1 MDVQAT
7 TAATGADEAAK
18 AQAAKAE
25 ADRLIES
32 LQSPDIREN
41 PYPTYA
47 ALRDLA
53 PVHLTAGMAY
63 LTRYDDCLAVIRNPA
78 LGAQG
83 PAWMDSIR
91 PGWRDHPGLRATHES
106 FVFRDPPDHTRLRRQ
121 VSGEFSPS
129 KVKRLRGYIAEVT
142 AQVLDLVADAGADGD
157 VVDLHEILATT
168 LPINVIGK
176 ILGVPPADH
185 PMLRE
190 PLEGL
195 RLAADGS
202 TRNDLPIIDRA
213 GAALINY
220 FAELA
225 AERRKA
231 PRNDLVSALVAVRDS
246 GSNGTGGNRTGGNRT
261 GGNRGGGNGGG
272 GNGGGGPDEGVLT
285 EDEMLQSLTLIFS
298 AAIESMADLL
308 LNGTAALIAFPA
320 QAAALRAD
328 PGLTAGAVEE
338 TLRYDAPVQGI
349 GRIPGSDLTI
359 GGVLIPA
366 GTFVLPLLGAG
377 NRDPDRFPDPD
388 TFDLTRTGPAPLS
401 LSGGAHF
408 CLGAA
413 LARLEAA
420 VFFPALTS
428 RFPALQLAA
437 PPVRRGFA
445 LRGFASFP
453 VTLR

>member
-18 AQAAKAE
+18 AQAAKAQ

-176 ILGVPPADH
+176 MLGVPPADH

-213 GAALINY
+213 GAALISY

-231 PRNDLVSALVAVRDS
+231 PRNDLVSALVAIRDS
-246 GSNGTGGNRTGGNRT
+246 GS
-261 GGNRGGGNGGG
+261 
-272 GNGGGGPDEGVLT
+272 
-285 EDEMLQSLTLIFS
+285 
-298 AAIESMADLL
+298 
-308 LNGTAALIAFPA
+308 NGTAALIAFPA

-328 PGLTAGAVEE
+328 SSLTAGVVEE
-338 TLRYDAPVQGI
+338 TVRYDAPVQGI
-349 GRIPGSDLTI
+349 GRIPHSDLII

>member
-18 AQAAKAE
+18 AE

-32 LQSPDIREN
+32 LQSPEIREN

-129 KVKRLRGYIAEVT
+129 KVKRLHGYIAEVT
-142 AQVLDLVADAGADGD
+142 AQVLGLVADAGADGD

-168 LPINVIGK
+168 LPISVIGK
-176 ILGVPPADH
+176 MLGVPPADH

-213 GAALINY
+213 GAALISY

-231 PRNDLVSALVAVRDS
+231 PRNDLVSALVAIRDS
-246 GSNGTGGNRTGGNRT
+246 GGSKTDGNGTGGNGAGGS
-261 GGNRGGGNGGG
+261 
-272 GNGGGGPDEGVLT
+272 DEGVLT

-359 GGVLIPA
+359 GGVLVPA

-377 NRDPDRFPDPD
+377 NRDPHRFPNPD
-388 TFDLTRTGPAPLS
+388 TFDLTRTGPASLS